1 MAKKEDEL
9 AKYAMETEGQDSI
22 QNPEPKEPASLSSI
36 NMGAVG
42 RPEATEKLR
51 QEAAEKLKQLNE
63 KSVEQEHQERVAE
76 LQEYNRSGGRGF
88 LPIKVE
94 DLPTKGMFYPEGT
107 RIFIKAATL
116 GDIKHWSTTDE
127 TDLSS
132 IDDGLNSIIES
143 CCQVVFPEDTGKYAN
158 WRDLKEVDRLYIVL
172 AIHDFTFPGG
182 KNDLKVQIAET
193 TDVVVKKDNIEFVKF
208 SDKLM
213 NFYNPDKRCFSF
225 PVHAKCF
232 EGGFM
237 DIYIPSEGVTK
248 WIKDYVTTRIN
259 RQEGYDKDFVTIA
272 ALLIPDHRG
281 LNNDKYYALIDS
293 TAEWTPYEW
302 SLITKVRRIIETAVT
317 PKLKY
322 KDESGAEKESPLNFR
337 GGIKAIFQPSLEI
350 DL

>member
-9 AKYAMETEGQDSI
+9 AKYAMETEGQGQI
-22 QNPEPKEPASLSSI
+22 NPATDTDAASLSSI

-51 QEAAEKLKQLNE
+51 KEAEEKIKQLNE

-76 LQEYNRSGGRGF
+76 LQELNRTGGRGF

-107 RIFIKAATL
+107 KIFIKAATL

-143 CCQVVFPEDTGKYAN
+143 CCQIAFPQETGKYAN
-158 WRDLKEVDRLYIVL
+158 WKDLKEIDRLYLIL

-182 KNDLKVQIAET
+182 KNDLKIQVAET

-213 NFYNPDKRCFSF
+213 NFYNVEKRCFSF

-232 EGGFM
+232 QGGYM
-237 DIYIPSEGVTK
+237 DIYIPCEGVTK

-272 ALLIPDHRG
+272 ALLIPDYRG

-337 GGIKAIFQPSLEI
+337 GGIKAIFQPSLDI